1 MLWPTTP
8 TGTKEA
14 TVTAKF
20 WSWSCAAA
28 LAVLFPLT
36 LSAQS
41 VQIQVKD
48 LDTDEVIGTVQP
60 GGSFTLSE
68 GDRVRLIM
76 TAQGRGRTLYPQTE
90 YWEGQPNGG
99 CVRITRAS
107 IENANATV
115 EAVGSGGRSEN
126 IGYRILEDIGLSN
139 RWVEGSITLRID
151 SGQSE
156 QAAAPSGSWARDLT
170 NTLYQGIL
178 MRDLDEQGARG
189 YIDRI
194 SRGDART
201 VVQIAEEMARSEES
215 RIRIY
220 QRGVNN
226 QQRLAALYE
235 NLLDLSSDD
244 IDEEEWD
251 DDLRRLNDG
260 RISEVVADI
269 VRSRRFREVQEL
281 DD

>member
-1 MLWPTTP
+1 MTT
-8 TGTKEA
+8 KLR
-14 TVTAKF
+14 
-20 WSWSCAAA
+20 SWSCAAA
-28 LAVLFPLT
+28 LAVLSPLA
-36 LSAQS
+36 LSAQ

-48 LDTDEVIGTVQP
+48 LDTDEIIGTVQP

-76 TAQGRGRTLYPQTE
+76 TAQGRGRTLYPETE

-115 EAVGSGGRSEN
+115 EAVGSGGRSES
-126 IGYRILEDIGLSN
+126 IGYRIVEDIGLSG
-139 RWVEGSITLRID
+139 RWVEGSITLRIE
-151 SGQSE
+151 SE
-156 QAAAPSGSWARDLT
+156 QRAPAYAPAGSWARDLT
-170 NTLYQGIL
+170 NTLYQAIL

-194 SRGDART
+194 SRGDHRT
-201 VVQIAEEMARSEES
+201 VVQIAEEMARSDES

-220 QRGVNN
+220 QRGINN
-226 QQRLAALYE
+226 QQRLIALYE

-244 IDEEEWD
+244 VDEDQWD

-260 RISEVVADI
+260 RIVEVVGDM
-269 VRSRRFREVQEL
+269 VRSRRFREVQDL

>member
-1 MLWPTTP
+1 L
-8 TGTKEA
+8 
-14 TVTAKF
+14 
-20 WSWSCAAA
+20 
-28 LAVLFPLT
+28 LFPLT
-36 LSAQS
+36 LAAQS

-90 YWEGQPNGG
+90 YWEGTPNGG

-115 EAVGSGGRSEN
+115 EAVGSRGRSES
-126 IGYRILEDIGLSN
+126 IGYRIVEDIGLSS
-139 RWVEGSITLRID
+139 RSVEGSITLRIAESS
-151 SGQSE
+151 SGAGSAP
-156 QAAAPSGSWARDLT
+156 AASPSRPSGSWERDLT
-170 NTLYQGIL
+170 NSLYKGIL

-194 SRGDART
+194 SRGDHGT
-201 VVQIAEEMARSEES
+201 VVKIADEMSRSEES

-226 QQRLAALYE
+226 QQRLIALYE
-235 NLLDLSSDD
+235 NLLDLSSDE

-251 DDLRRLNDG
+251 EDLHRLNDG
-260 RISEVVADI
+260 RVAEVVGEI
-269 VRSRRFREVQEL
+269 VRSRRFREVQDL
-281 DD
+281 ND

>member
-1 MLWPTTP
+1 M
-8 TGTKEA
+8 K
-14 TVTAKF
+14 AKF
-20 WSWSCAAA
+20 LSWSCAAA
-28 LAVLFPLT
+28 LAMLSPLA
-36 LSAQS
+36 LSAQ

-48 LDTDEVIGTVQP
+48 LDTDEIIGTVQP

-126 IGYRILEDIGLSN
+126 IGYRIVEDIGLSN
-139 RWVEGSITLRID
+139 RWVEGSITLRIENEH
-151 SGQSE
+151 SAP
-156 QAAAPSGSWARDLT
+156 AAAPSGSWARDLT

-201 VVQIAEEMARSEES
+201 VIEIAEEMARSEES
-215 RIRIY
+215 RVRIY

-226 QQRLAALYE
+226 QQRLIALYE

-260 RISEVVADI
+260 RIADVVADM
-269 VRSRRFREVQEL
+269 VRSRRFREVQDL

>member
-1 MLWPTTP
+1 M
-8 TGTKEA
+8 
-14 TVTAKF
+14 
-20 WSWSCAAA
+20 
-28 LAVLFPLT
+28 LFPLA
-36 LSAQS
+36 LAAQS

-90 YWEGQPNGG
+90 YWEGTPNGG

-115 EAVGSGGRSEN
+115 EAVGSRGRSES
-126 IGYRILEDIGLSN
+126 IGYRIVEDIGLSS
-139 RWVEGSITLRID
+139 RSLEGSITLRIEGSS
-151 SGQSE
+151 SGAGAP
-156 QAAAPSGSWARDLT
+156 AASPSGPSPPSGSWERDLT
-170 NTLYQGIL
+170 NSLYKGIL

-194 SRGDART
+194 SRGDHRT
-201 VVQIAEEMARSEES
+201 VVQIAEEMSRSEES

-220 QRGVNN
+220 QRGVSN
-226 QQRLAALYE
+226 QQRLIALYE
-235 NLLDLSSDD
+235 NLLDLSSDE

-251 DDLRRLNDG
+251 EDLRRLNDG
-260 RISEVVADI
+260 RIAEVVGEI
-269 VRSRRFREVQEL
+269 VRSRRFREVQDL